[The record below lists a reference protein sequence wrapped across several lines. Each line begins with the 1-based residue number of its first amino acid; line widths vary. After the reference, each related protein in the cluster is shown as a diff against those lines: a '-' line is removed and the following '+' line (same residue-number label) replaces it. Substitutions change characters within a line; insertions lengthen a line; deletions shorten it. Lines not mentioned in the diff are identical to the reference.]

1 MSKLLERLVAKQLMA
16 YLTSSGLLPVLQS
29 AYRQHHSTETA
40 VLKVLSDI
48 LTAVDKGDLAMLTLL
63 DLSAAFDTVDH
74 ATLLQRL
81 KVTYGIGG
89 SALDWFSSFLRG
101 RTQFVRRGAN
111 KSASMPVK
119 CGVPQGSV
127 LGPILFLLYTADLLR
142 LIEQRQLHPH
152 LYADDTQIYG
162 ACSPSTTAQLQTEMS
177 SCVDDVASWMRS
189 NRLQLNTDKTEVI
202 WCSSNRRQHQIP
214 TTGLRVGSDVVMP
227 SASVRDLGIYI
238 DADISM
244 QSHVAR
250 TVSSCFAVMRQL
262 RSIRRSVTP
271 AVMKSLVVALVLSR
285 LDYGNSTLAGITKQ
299 LLMKLQ
305 SVLNAAARLIF
316 FKRKFDH
323 VTPLL
328 LELHWLRYPERIDFK
343 LGVLAYKCLH
353 GLAPPY
359 LTNDLRRVAD
369 IEGRRQLRSASRAE
383 LDIPR
388 VHRQTIGGR
397 AFNVAAA
404 RVWNSLPASVTSSPT
419 LAAFKQRLKTELY
432 SRCYAHS

>member
-1 MSKLLERLVAKQLMA
+1 
-16 YLTSSGLLPVLQS
+16 
-29 AYRQHHSTETA
+29 
-40 VLKVLSDI
+40 
-48 LTAVDKGDLAMLTLL
+48 
-63 DLSAAFDTVDH
+63 
-74 ATLLQRL
+74 
-81 KVTYGIGG
+81 
-89 SALDWFSSFLRG
+89 
-101 RTQFVRRGAN
+101 
-111 KSASMPVK
+111 
-119 CGVPQGSV
+119 
-127 LGPILFLLYTADLLR
+127 
-142 LIEQRQLHPH
+142 
-152 LYADDTQIYG
+152 
-162 ACSPSTTAQLQTEMS
+162 
-177 SCVDDVASWMRS
+177 
-189 NRLQLNTDKTEVI
+189 
-202 WCSSNRRQHQIP
+202 
-214 TTGLRVGSDVVMP
+214 MP
-227 SASVRDLGIYI
+227 SASVGLRDLGIYI

-305 SVLNAAARLIF
+305 SVLSAAARLIF

-359 LTNDLRRVAD
+359 LANDLRRVAD
-369 IEGRRQLRSASRAE
+369 IEGRQQLRSASRAE

-388 VHRQTIGGR
+388 VRRQTIDER

-404 RVWNSLPASVTSSPT
+404 RVWNSLPTSVTSSPT
-419 LAAFKQRLKTELY
+419 LAAFRRRLKTDLFA
-432 SRCYAHS
+432 RCYDLT